1 MLRRYRLLSLLTF
14 ALILTTPAVT
24 QADASFSSASLDFG
38 EVAVGEWSELTVT
51 ITNSGGAPL
60 ASAAELDTLAFEIV
74 DGFGD
79 FTLAPGDSQLVTVR
93 FTPTVQRY
101 FTGELSLT
109 SGGTVACTGTGT
121 RAWDSYD
128 RIGLYADLGGTT
140 WLSDLEVGVTDT
152 LHVLAV
158 LPVLAPAGITAAEF
172 RIDGLP
178 ETSADGIVS
187 VEWNTTMTLG
197 TLDWDFS
204 LAFASPQAGLIVEL
218 GCIILTPLSES
229 WIDDGQVIRVAAGR
243 NGGLNI
249 VDQDAVQ
256 HLVRGQTHT
265 LECTDP
271 LACPLEETTACIPSA
286 LTMDFGVARPQD
298 SRTLTIYN
306 TDTYGYDGMVF
317 ALGDFDI
324 CQDTGGPI
332 TVPPTSTYA
341 ICVNVDAT
349 TPAQTVNGTVR
360 TGLDECPEVAVTGYV
375 PQTQFWASHI
385 GLYADPLGE
394 SCQAPLGAGEVDT
407 LYILAA
413 AYDAAEGVK
422 SATLRLTGLPASPA
436 DAEYEVIWNSE
447 SVTGDL
453 ETGVTVDFAPAL
465 RNGFIEL
472 GRIVFTSHTAAWP
485 ASDQV
490 IAVPT
495 DDTGY
500 AASYVD
506 TKDAVYA
513 ASGGQFTFNC
523 SGDCDCMAAPCFF
536 TPRAMD
542 FGAVTNGEEVMQQC
556 DIANIGDGALSF
568 DLTPD
573 LSYFTVSPASFTLD
587 PGESQTVDI
596 TWSAPWS
603 ATHIFGTQDC
613 SIDLGSG
620 CGSISCTVEATSLH
634 LENDF
639 IGIFTETDA
648 AYCHA
653 DLVLEQADTLHIM
666 ATVPTYA
673 GDGIL
678 GAEFMIQNLPAD
690 PGPTTGEY
698 SFEWEADTVTGDPA
712 TGISLH
718 FDTVQTG
725 PLVELGRMI
734 VTPHDAGW
742 VGTDHRL
749 EVVETEGAGVLQIL
763 DHLDASHDVLTGAY
777 TFNCSDEELCHC
789 HPYSTPVLL
798 SFFEA
803 EPAPGRVDMRW
814 EAVADGDATFRLDAV
829 LADQTWTVPWR
840 QDAPGLFSAKDASL
854 ALAGG
859 GQVSYSL
866 SAREG
871 QGDWMLLRET
881 SVAVPAAPV
890 RTGLLP
896 GYPNPFNPCVTLR
909 FVLSSPQPARLEV
922 FDVAGRKLMV
932 LVDDNLDQGHH
943 EIVWRGTDN
952 AGTELASG
960 IYFAKLSVPGDTHWQ
975 KLVLVR

>member
-1 MLRRYRLLSLLTF
+1 MLRRYRLLTLLTF
-14 ALILTTPAVT
+14 ALILTTPAAT
-24 QADASFSSASLDFG
+24 LADASLSTASLDFG
-38 EVAVGEWSELTVT
+38 EVAVGSWSEQTVT
-51 ITNSGGAPL
+51 ITNSGAEPL
-60 ASAAELDTLAFEIV
+60 ASAAELDTLCFEIV

-79 FTLAPGDSQLVTVR
+79 FTLAPGDSQVVTVR
-93 FTPTVQRY
+93 FTPTVQRH
-101 FTGELSLT
+101 FTGVLSLT
-109 SGGTVACTGTGT
+109 TGGNVDCAGTGT

-128 RIGLYADLGGTT
+128 RIGLYDDLGGTT

-158 LPVLAPAGITAAEF
+158 MPVLDPAGITAAEF

-178 ETSADGIVS
+178 QTSADGIAS

-204 LAFASPQAGLIVEL
+204 LAFATPQAGPIVEL
-218 GCIILTPLSES
+218 GRIILTPLSES
-229 WIDDGQVIRVAAGR
+229 WIADGQSISVAAGR
-243 NGGLNI
+243 NGGLHV
-249 VDQDAVQ
+249 VDQGAVQ
-256 HLVRGQTHT
+256 HRLLGQTHT

-271 LACPLEETTACIPSA
+271 VACPLEETTACIPSA
-286 LTMDFGVARPQD
+286 LEMDFGVAPPQYA
-298 SRTLTIYN
+298 RTLTIYN
-306 TDTYGYDGMVF
+306 TDAYGYDGTVF
-317 ALGDFDI
+317 ALGDFEI
-324 CQDTGGPI
+324 CQGTGGDVIFPAASA
-332 TVPPTSTYA
+332 TD
-341 ICVNVDAT
+341 ICVNVESA
-349 TPAQTVNGTVR
+349 TPAQNVTGLVR
-360 TGLDECPEVAVTGYV
+360 TGLDEVADITVTGYV

-394 SCQAPLGAGEVDT
+394 TCSAPLAAGQSDT

-422 SATLRLTGLPASPA
+422 SATLRLAGLPANPA
-436 DAEYEVIWNSE
+436 DAEYTVTWNSE

-472 GRIVFTSHTAAWP
+472 GQIIFTSHTATWP
-485 ASDQV
+485 GDDQV

-500 AASYVD
+500 AASYTD
-506 TKDAVYA
+506 TKDTVHP

-523 SGDCDCMAAPCFF
+523 TGSCDCTATACYF

-542 FGAVTNGEEVMQQC
+542 FGTVTNGEMSMQDCEV
-556 DIANIGDGALSF
+556 ANISDGALSF

-573 LSYFTVSPASFTLD
+573 HEYFTVTPASFTLD

-596 TWSAPWS
+596 TWNAPWS

-613 SIDLGSG
+613 TIDLGNG
-620 CGSISCTVEATSLH
+620 CGSIGCTVEATSLH
-634 LENDF
+634 LDNDY
-639 IGIFTETDA
+639 IGIFTDTDA

-653 DLVLEQADTLHIM
+653 DLVVEQTDTFHIM

-698 SFEWEADTVTGDPA
+698 SFEWTAGTVTGDPA

-718 FDTVQTG
+718 YAAVQTG

-742 VGTDHRL
+742 VGTDHRM
-749 EVVETEGAGVLQIL
+749 EVIETQGAGVLQIL
-763 DHLDASHDVLTGAY
+763 DHLDAPHDVLTGAY

-803 EPAPGRVDMRW
+803 EPGPGRVDMRW
-814 EAVADGDATFRLDAV
+814 EAVADGGALFRLDAV
-829 LADQTWTVPWR
+829 LADHTWTVPWR
-840 QDAPGLFSAKDASL
+840 QDAPGLYSAKDASL
-854 ALAGG
+854 ALAEGG
-859 GQVSYSL
+859 EVSYRL

-881 SVAVPAAPV
+881 SVTVPAAPA

-922 FDVAGRKLMV
+922 FDVAGRKIMV
-932 LVDDNLDQGHH
+932 LVDDTLEQGHH
-943 EIVWRGTDN
+943 EIIWRGTDN
-952 AGTELASG
+952 AGTELSSG